1 MSIDFRN
8 IAIESTTLSTIMD
21 GRTRLS
27 MDDVISSYPN
37 GVTVDGFDIIHDS
50 KNGDYSV
57 VTFAED
63 SNKFFF
69 GGKVLTNIVH
79 GWISVF
85 EGDIEKASIAL
96 KDSGGVKMQFS
107 HGRTKNGNN
116 LTTVKII

>member
-1 MSIDFRN
+1 MSVDFRN
-8 IAIESTTLSTIMD
+8 IAIESTTLSPIMD

-37 GVTVDGFDIIHDS
+37 GVTVDGFDIIH
-50 KNGDYSV
+50 YSV

-63 SNKFFF
+63 SDKFFF
-69 GGKVLTNIVH
+69 GGKVLTNIVN
-79 GWISVF
+79 GWIAVF
-85 EGDIEKASIAL
+85 EGDIEKASSAL
-96 KDSGGVKMQFS
+96 KDSGGVKMQFA

>member
-1 MSIDFRN
+1 MSVDFRN
-8 IAIESTTLSTIMD
+8 IAIESTTLSPIMD

-37 GVTVDGFDIIHDS
+37 GVTVDGFDIINDS

-57 VTFAED
+57 VTFSED

-79 GWISVF
+79 GWVAVF
-85 EGDIEKASIAL
+85 EGDIEKASSAL

>member
-1 MSIDFRN
+1 MPVDFRN
-8 IAIESTTLSTIMD
+8 IAIESTTLSPIMD
-21 GRTRLS
+21 GRKRLS

-79 GWISVF
+79 GWIAVF
-85 EGDIEKASIAL
+85 DGDIEKASSAL